1 MKVATAATNAPA
13 MAAVP
18 TRPMTRS
25 DIARWPSAMTIVP
38 ASGKSRMSQALV
50 CI

>member
-1 MKVATAATNAPA
+1 

-18 TRPMTRS
+18 MSPMARS
-25 DIARWPSAMTIVP
+25 GSARWPSAMTIVP
-38 ASGKSRMSQALV
+38 AIGKSRMSQALV